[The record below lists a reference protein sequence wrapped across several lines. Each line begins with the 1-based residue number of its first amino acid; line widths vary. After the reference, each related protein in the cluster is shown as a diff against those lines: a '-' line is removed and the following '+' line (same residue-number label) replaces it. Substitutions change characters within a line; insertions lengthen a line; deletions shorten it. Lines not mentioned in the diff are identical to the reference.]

1 MKGFISKQLIE
12 FYKKTKFII
21 EQLNTHSNKENID
34 TNQKQQKGSV
44 ILTQFMDNIFFAKLK
59 DIYLYPNK

>member
-12 FYKKTKFII
+12 FYKKTKFIM
-21 EQLNTHSNKENID
+21 EQLNVHSNKENID
-34 TNQKQQKGSV
+34 TNQKQQRGNL

-59 DIYLYPNK
+59 DIYLYPTK